1 MSAFHLGLQ
10 SLACLA
16 CCISTPGSCIGI
28 HMSRENMHSQ
38 TTTHEFRISH
48 HLGIIFTTIPSKLA
62 KQITRTNT
70 HYVTHCA
77 QTRNPAPHLILMFP
91 MILSW
96 YQASEPNPNLS
107 FCICKNG
114 DWPSQVLLWDP
125 NDLCSMAP
133 SAVAKECHLAPSCL
147 PVFKILPITSLRLK
161 LGQWLKCVA
170 FF

>member
-1 MSAFHLGLQ
+1 MSIYKAKLFYQHEFEQTPGDGERQGSLACCSSRGGKESDTTQRLNNDNNKELENRRAVFPRPPVSVFHLGLQ

-91 MILSW
+91 MILS
-96 YQASEPNPNLS
+96 
-107 FCICKNG
+107 
-114 DWPSQVLLWDP
+114 
-125 NDLCSMAP
+125 
-133 SAVAKECHLAPSCL
+133 
-147 PVFKILPITSLRLK
+147 
-161 LGQWLKCVA
+161 
-170 FF
+170 

>member
-1 MSAFHLGLQ
+1 MSIYKAKLFYQHEFEQTPGDGEGQGSLACCSSRGGKESDTTQRLNNDNNKELENRRAVFPRPPVSAFHLGLQ

-91 MILSW
+91 MILS
-96 YQASEPNPNLS
+96 
-107 FCICKNG
+107 
-114 DWPSQVLLWDP
+114 
-125 NDLCSMAP
+125 
-133 SAVAKECHLAPSCL
+133 
-147 PVFKILPITSLRLK
+147 
-161 LGQWLKCVA
+161 
-170 FF
+170 